1 MDNFTFLNYK
11 HAASGMYITS
21 ISTKKTKK
29 NVLIYIFA
37 GRKHTISEELMASLD
52 GERKEGEW
60 RGVE

>member
-1 MDNFTFLNYK
+1 MQQVVCISHQFLQRRQ
-11 HAASGMYITS
+11 
-21 ISTKKTKK
+21 KK